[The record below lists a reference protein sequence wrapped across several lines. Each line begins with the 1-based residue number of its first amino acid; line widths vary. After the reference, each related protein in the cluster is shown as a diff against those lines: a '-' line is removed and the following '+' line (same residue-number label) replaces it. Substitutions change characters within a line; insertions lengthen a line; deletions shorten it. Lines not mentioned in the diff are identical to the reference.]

1 MNEPLTQGPYQAT
14 TPVAYIAHESEE
26 MVHVRRAELRYWAT
40 EALEVVKNPL
50 EGAGAWATTC
60 AGISVAA
67 GLSALGLLATED
79 KTHKV
84 PSGVYLVMLSV
95 TLAFGVAAAFCWW
108 VDRKQREMR
117 TSRAESLADQI
128 KAADTRSPRDPDA
141 AAHVGL
147 GAWLDARSADIRK
160 LKGQL
165 ETQLARPAV
174 EHDSIALTE
183 QMFWD
188 VNREVLLKLHVTAPE
203 CVDYYK
209 QNPDWFATS
218 ITRIRPEEFA
228 DVVRVMDYTL
238 DQIAHIRE
246 QVT

>member
-141 AAHVGL
+141 QPTSALVRGSMRAAPTSASLRVNL
-147 GAWLDARSADIRK
+147 KRSWRDLRSN
-160 LKGQL
+160 
-165 ETQLARPAV
+165 T
-174 EHDSIALTE
+174 
-183 QMFWD
+183 
-188 VNREVLLKLHVTAPE
+188 TASP
-203 CVDYYK
+203 
-209 QNPDWFATS
+209 
-218 ITRIRPEEFA
+218 
-228 DVVRVMDYTL
+228 
-238 DQIAHIRE
+238 
-246 QVT
+246 